1 MAKKTVWYEV
11 EENETISE
19 CLDRMQKDGYMPA
32 GRKEEPLFE
41 MIDGDPVP
49 VRQLIKFKGLLIES
63 DEK

>member
-1 MAKKTVWYEV
+1 
-11 EENETISE
+11 
-19 CLDRMQKDGYMPA
+19 MQKDGYMPA

-41 MIDGDPVP
+41 MIDGNPVP